1 MKKSLYILMLCICLS
16 CSKSDTSLESD
27 TETYSPCGRHTSGQ
41 QLYKGSKGG
50 CYYINSNG
58 KKTYVDRSECKC

>member
-1 MKKSLYILMLCICLS
+1 MS
-16 CSKSDTSLESD
+16 CGKTDNSPISD
-27 TETYSPCGRHTSGQ
+27 TETFIQCGKGKSGQ

-58 KKTYVDRSECKC
+58 NKTYIDKSNCNC